1 MEKDIPADIK
11 ITSSVELFQVRG
23 RYQTLKD
30 KIDKRVEEFRNL
42 NEMGNDKL
50 LSSEGT
56 SVKELGRR
64 FTFLNARWT
73 DVTDRIYER
82 YRHLQNATHEYG
94 EFRALVAQESD
105 WLDKLE
111 KRLKK
116 STKCAADAEE
126 ISEEL
131 DVSFNEYNDYLLF
144 FVSNSSVN
152 IYKRLLK
159 GFGKLYKK
167 SSGV

>member
-1 MEKDIPADIK
+1 
-11 ITSSVELFQVRG
+11 
-23 RYQTLKD
+23 LKD
-30 KIDKRVEEFRNL
+30 KVDKRVEEFRNL

-50 LSSEGT
+50 LSSEGS
-56 SVKELGRR
+56 SVQELGRR

-94 EFRALVAQESD
+94 EFRALVAQEND
-105 WLDKLE
+105 WLDKLD

-116 STKCAADAEE
+116 SPKAAADAEE

-131 DVSFNEYNDYLLF
+131 DVSKLFNILKQKYN
-144 FVSNSSVN
+144 NE
-152 IYKRLLK
+152 II
-159 GFGKLYKK
+159 G
-167 SSGV
+167 

>member
-1 MEKDIPADIK
+1 MSSLEKDIPVEPRV
-11 ITSSVELFQVRG
+11 TSSVELFQVRG
-23 RYQTLKD
+23 RYQVLKD
-30 KIDKRVEEFRNL
+30 KVDKRVEEFRNL

-50 LSSEGT
+50 LSSEGS
-56 SVKELGRR
+56 SVQELGRR

-82 YRHLQNATHEYG
+82 YRHLQNASHEYG

-105 WLDKLE
+105 WLDKLD

-116 STKCAADAEE
+116 SPKTAADAEE

-131 DVSFNEYNDYLLF
+131 DVSAFPSL
-144 FVSNSSVN
+144 VA
-152 IYKRLLK
+152 II
-159 GFGKLYKK
+159 
-167 SSGV
+167 

>member
-1 MEKDIPADIK
+1 MESR

-23 RYQTLKD
+23 RYQALKD
-30 KIDKRVEEFRNL
+30 KIDKRVEDFRNL

-50 LSSEGT
+50 LSSEGS
-56 SVKELGRR
+56 SVQELGRR

-82 YRHLQNATHEYG
+82 YRHLQNASHEYG
-94 EFRALVAQESD
+94 EFRALVVQESD

-116 STKCAADAEE
+116 SPKAAADAEE

-131 DVSFNEYNDYLLF
+131 DVSSCCFDIVSKISFSNDSRICAHIAYN
-144 FVSNSSVN
+144 
-152 IYKRLLK
+152 I
-159 GFGKLYKK
+159 LYIR
-167 SSGV
+167 SRI

>member
-1 MEKDIPADIK
+1 MESR

-23 RYQTLKD
+23 RYQALKD
-30 KIDKRVEEFRNL
+30 KIDKRVEDFRNL

-50 LSSEGT
+50 LSSEGS
-56 SVKELGRR
+56 SVQELGRR

-82 YRHLQNATHEYG
+82 YRHLQNASHEYG
-94 EFRALVAQESD
+94 EFRALVVQESD

-116 STKCAADAEE
+116 SPKAAADAEE

-131 DVSFNEYNDYLLF
+131 DVSSLLRHCVKNFIFERFPYLRTHCLYIF
-144 FVSNSSVN
+144 YISV
-152 IYKRLLK
+152 
-159 GFGKLYKK
+159 
-167 SSGV
+167 